1 MTHEY
6 RQPTIQEAVDWLMQ
20 AITKEYRQL
29 CIAFWREHYG
39 NAYAERV
46 KQEFLTKREGKK

>member
-46 KQEFLTKREGKK
+46 KQEFLTKWEGKK